1 MESLAENPTGS
12 GVKTLDLDAEMKAK
26 LLAQALGNHESANAA
41 RSKWLQDK
49 EEGLNLYWG
58 IRKSKDFPFKN
69 CANLHVPLIRTIA
82 DTLHSNIMGS
92 IDTEKPISIMPVGPE
107 DVPKARRVEKVLNWQ
122 LSTQVD
128 YNDLVDKISQST
140 LIYGIAPVKVRYVI
154 DKDVK
159 GKVRFDGV
167 KINVVHPERI
177 LIPSDAPTIDV
188 EDMEF
193 IMQEIPMSKS
203 DLKKRIA
210 SKSFDKIPEDELDK
224 IGILASQASRS
235 DEDYLE
241 NVRSFYTGMETDH
254 AEDKIDKRYVTVIE
268 WYGHFD
274 YNGDGIDE
282 PVMAYILKENKRI
295 LRAVPW
301 ERRRPFVIVA
311 FSEVLHKAT
320 GESLPDLLKDIN
332 RELDTLHNQRVDAV
346 TIANIPP
353 FFFDPVGG
361 FNPNE
366 IVLTPGTGIPTNGRP
381 QDAVYF
387 PTLNTVRPEMYQE
400 EEQLYQ
406 YAERMLGAGANVQG
420 VMNTKRVTA
429 TEIATTDRRSG
440 IRFLTI
446 FNRIRKGLKEIARL
460 VLELDEEYMPK
471 EIQVRVTGLGSEQPI
486 FETISR
492 DDLGAQVDI
501 MVRGNSILDEQAE
514 KSEMM
519 QAYQIG
525 IMNPLISS
533 DPIAIYE
540 LTRDLFL
547 KLNIKRVDSYL
558 RQPMDEIPKTPDEEH
573 NLFMQEEYVEPN
585 IRENYEDHLAKHAE
599 VINNSDKFD
608 LLSNVAKNN
617 LMRHYSDTMRMKQQ
631 IELFQ
636 MMQKASAVNGA
647 LMQSQMTGDIVPEAL
662 GMPQT
667 PTGPQEKPKNA
678 RNNRPPQP
686 GS

>member
-1 MESLAENPTGS
+1 MESFAENPTTGEKLELDDEQK
-12 GVKTLDLDAEMKAK
+12 KTLLE
-26 LLAQALGNHESANAA
+26 QAMGNYDSANAA
-41 RSKWLQDK
+41 RTKWLQDK

-58 IRKSKDFPFKN
+58 IRKSKEFPFKN

-82 DTLHSNIMGS
+82 DTLHSNLMGS

-107 DVPKARRVEKVLNWQ
+107 DVPKARRAEKVLNWQ
-122 LSTQVD
+122 LTTQVD
-128 YNDLVDKISQST
+128 YTDLVDKVTNST
-140 LIYGIAPVKVRYVI
+140 LVYGIAPVKIRYVI
-154 DKDVK
+154 DKDAK
-159 GKVRFDGV
+159 GKVRYDGIKV
-167 KINVVHPERI
+167 NVVPPERV
-177 LIPSDAPTIDV
+177 LIPADASSCDV

-210 SKSFDKIPEDELDK
+210 SKTFDKISDEDMDR
-224 IGILASQASRS
+224 IGVMQDSASRS
-235 DEDYLE
+235 EEDYLE
-241 NVRSFYTGMETDH
+241 NVRSYYTGLEAPDQKSSV
-254 AEDKIDKRYVTVIE
+254 DKKYVTVLE
-268 WYGHFD
+268 WYGHYD
-274 YNGDGIDE
+274 HNGDGIDE
-282 PVMAYILKENKRI
+282 PVMAYILKENRRV
-295 LRAVPW
+295 LRVVPW
-301 ERRRPFVIVA
+301 ERRRPFVIVT

-320 GESLPDLLKDIN
+320 GESLPDLIRDIQKEIN
-332 RELDTLHNQRVDAV
+332 VLHNQRVDAV

-429 TEIATTDRRSG
+429 TEVAAIDRRSG

-446 FNRIRKGLKEIARL
+446 FNRIRKGLREIAR
-460 VLELDEEYMPK
+460 VILELDEEYMPK
-471 EIQVRVTGLGSEQPI
+471 EIQVRVTGLDGDKPI

-492 DDLGAQVDI
+492 ADLGAQLDI
-501 MVRGNSILDEQAE
+501 TVRGNSILDEQAE
-514 KSEMM
+514 KQEMM

-525 IMNPLISS
+525 SVNPLIAS
-533 DPIAIYE
+533 DPVALYE

-547 KLNIKRVDSYL
+547 KLNITRTDAYL
-558 RQPMDEIPKTPDEEH
+558 KPPMDEIPKTPDEEH
-573 NLFMQEEYVEPN
+573 NLFMQEEYTEPN

-599 VINNSDKFD
+599 VINNPDKFD
-608 LLSNVAKNN
+608 LLSKVAQNN
-617 LMRHYSDTMRMKQQ
+617 LIRHYADTARMKQQ

-636 MMQKASAVNGA
+636 MMQRAAAVNGA
-647 LMQSQMTGDIVPEAL
+647 LMQSQMTGEIVPEAL
-662 GMPQT
+662 GMPPT
-667 PTGPQEKPKNA
+667 PTGPAEKKPNA

-686 GS
+686 VA